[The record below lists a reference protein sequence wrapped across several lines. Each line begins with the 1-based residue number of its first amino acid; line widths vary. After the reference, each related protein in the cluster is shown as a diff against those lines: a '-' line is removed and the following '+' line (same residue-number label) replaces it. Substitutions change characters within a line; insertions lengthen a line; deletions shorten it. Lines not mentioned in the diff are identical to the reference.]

1 MSWTGRVDGEE
12 EDVLRIHQVV
22 KIMDLEELLKEDID
36 RKKVCFVSFN
46 SDEGVRRNSGR
57 LGARDGW
64 KQVKKALSN
73 FPIFDKEPYFYDLRD
88 TIDVEGSDLE
98 AAHDK
103 IIEIVKKLKERNYLV
118 IVLGGGHDI
127 AFPTHMGILEYAL
140 EKEEK
145 PNIGIISFDA
155 HFDMRDYSNGRN
167 SGTMFLQLGDI
178 YKERDLKYNY
188 NVFGI
193 QKFSNTKRLFDT
205 AQKFGVKYYFSD
217 EIRNLSPD
225 ILYSIIQKNEYIH
238 LTICTDVFHI
248 TSAPGVSAPQ
258 TFGVNPRN
266 ALPLLKLVAKYA
278 RNLTIDVAEINPLY
292 DYDDRTSRMMANII
306 YEMILCHFS

>member
-1 MSWTGRVDGEE
+1 MCWNGRIDGEE
-12 EDVLRIHQVV
+12 EDVLRIHQVIKV
-22 KIMDLEELLKEDID
+22 MDLDELLCEEEN

-57 LGARDGW
+57 LGAKDGW
-64 KQVKKALSN
+64 KHVKKALSN
-73 FPIFDKEPYFYDLRD
+73 FPVFDKEPYLYDLKD
-88 TIDVEGSDLE
+88 TVDVIGNDLE
-98 AAHDK
+98 SAHDRLT
-103 IIEIVKKLKERNYLV
+103 EIVRKLKEKNYLV

-140 EKEEK
+140 GKKEN
-145 PNIGIISFDA
+145 PDIGIISFDA
-155 HFDMRDYSNGRN
+155 HFDMRDYSDGRN

-178 YKERDLKYNY
+178 YQKRGLKFNY

-205 AQKFGVKYYFSD
+205 AKRFGVNYRFSD
-217 EIRNLSPD
+217 EIRNMPND
-225 ILYSIIQKNEYIH
+225 ILYSIMQKNEYIH

-266 ALPLLKLVAKYA
+266 TLPLLKTIAKYS
-278 RNLTIDVAEINPLY
+278 RNLTIDVAEINPSY

-306 YEMILCHFS
+306 YELILCHFE